1 MRRPGPGNF
10 AEKKMNGQK
19 SEEPVM
25 ADALLAR
32 AQNSWNAMSQYR
44 RDRDRCKRF
53 TYGDQWSDIVESSG
67 GLMSE
72 EAEMRSHGRTPLKNN
87 LIRRLV
93 RNVLGVFRDRY
104 AQPAC
109 IARDGS
115 ESLQAMTMQK
125 LLRYNAELNRMG
137 EIYARTMEEFL
148 ISGMCVHKK
157 WYGRKGRLADC
168 WTDFV
173 QPDKFFVDMNGR
185 DFRGWDIS
193 LIGEIHDMT
202 PATLL
207 ATFAGSE
214 EKRDRLL
221 KCYGGLA
228 DRAYD
233 RVCRVWEIWERT
245 YPVRWHC
252 HDRVTGRCWKV
263 GEELYPAVRAENRR
277 RRKEEIPEV
286 ETHWYVDDEWR
297 WSFVTP
303 GGMVIDSGVSP
314 YRHGGHPYVFKAYPF
329 VNGEIHS
336 FVSDI
341 IDQQKYTNRLI
352 SMYDWILKSS
362 AKGVLLMPENALP
375 KGVDLDAVAEEWSRF
390 DGVIVFRP
398 HAGEPLP
405 QQISSKC
412 TDIGVTELLNIQMKM
427 MEDISG
433 VNGAL
438 QGKLDS
444 SSMSGTLYNQQ
455 TRNSLTAL
463 SDLMSCFDDFIR
475 QCTAM
480 DADNIG
486 QFYTPDRIRIVAGIG
501 SGLMT
506 DRLFDCSQFDF
517 SFE

>member
-173 QPDKFFVDMNGR
+173 QPDRFFVDMNGR

-486 QFYTPDRIRIVAGIG
+486 QFYTPDRIRRVAGIG

>member
-1 MRRPGPGNF
+1 M
-10 AEKKMNGQK
+10 EKLLRNK
-19 SEEPVM
+19 EALV
-25 ADALLAR
+25 ADDLLNR
-32 AQNSWNAMSQYR
+32 AQSSWNAMNRYR
-44 RDRDRCKRF
+44 QDRDRCKRF
-53 TYGDQWSDIVESSG
+53 TYGDQWSDMVETAG

-72 EAEMRSHGRTPLKNN
+72 EAEMRNQGRTPLKNN

-93 RNVLGVFRDRY
+93 RNVLGVFRNRY
-104 AQPAC
+104 VQPVC
-109 IARDGS
+109 TARDGS
-115 ESLQAMTMQK
+115 EAMQAATMQQ
-125 LLRYNAELNRMG
+125 LLRYNAELNRLG
-137 EIYARTMEEFL
+137 EVYARTMEEFL

-157 WYGRKGRLADC
+157 WYGRKGRVSDC

-173 QPDKFFVDMNGR
+173 QPDRFFMDMSGR

-207 ATFAGSE
+207 ATFADSE
-214 EKRDRLL
+214 EMRERLV
-221 KCYGGLA
+221 KCYGDLSVT
-228 DRAYD
+228 AYD
-233 RVCRVWEIWERT
+233 RTWRVWEIWERT
-245 YPVRWHC
+245 YPARWHC

-263 GEELYPAVRAENRR
+263 DREMYAAVADENRR
-277 RRKEEIPEV
+277 RRREGIPEV
-286 ETHWYVDDEWR
+286 ETRWYVDDEWR
-297 WSFVTP
+297 WSFVSP
-303 GGMVIDSGVSP
+303 DGVVIASGVSP
-314 YRHGGHPYVFKAYPF
+314 YRHGGHPYVFKAYPYI
-329 VNGEIHS
+329 NGEIHS

-390 DGVIVFRP
+390 DGVILFRP

-412 TDIGVTELLNIQMKM
+412 TDIGLTELLNIQMKM

-444 SSMSGTLYNQQ
+444 GSMSGTLYNQQ

-463 SDLMSCFDDFIR
+463 SDMMLCFDDFIK

-486 QFYTPDRIRIVAGIG
+486 QFYTPDRIRRVTGAR
-501 SGLMT
+501 SDLT
-506 DRLFDCSQFDF
+506 ADRLFDGSRFDF

>member
-1 MRRPGPGNF
+1 M
-10 AEKKMNGQK
+10 EKLLLRNN
-19 SEEPVM
+19 EPLV
-25 ADALLAR
+25 ADDLLNR
-32 AQNSWNAMSQYR
+32 AQSSWNAMNRYR
-44 RDRDRCKRF
+44 QDRDRCKRF
-53 TYGDQWSDIVESSG
+53 TYGDQWSDMVETAG

-72 EAEMRSHGRTPLKNN
+72 EAEMRNQGRTPLKNN

-93 RNVLGVFRDRY
+93 RNVLGVFRNRY
-104 AQPAC
+104 VQPVC
-109 IARDGS
+109 TARDGS
-115 ESLQAMTMQK
+115 EAMQAATMQQ
-125 LLRYNAELNRMG
+125 LLRYNAELNRLG
-137 EIYARTMEEFL
+137 EVYARTMEEFL

-157 WYGRKGRLADC
+157 WYGRKGRVSDC

-173 QPDKFFVDMNGR
+173 QPDRFFMDMSGR

-207 ATFAGSE
+207 ATFADSE
-214 EKRDRLL
+214 EMRERLM
-221 KCYGGLA
+221 KCYGDLSVT
-228 DRAYD
+228 AYD
-233 RVCRVWEIWERT
+233 RTCRVWEIWERT
-245 YPVRWHC
+245 YPARWHC

-263 GEELYPAVRAENRR
+263 DREMYAVVVDENRR
-277 RRKEEIPEV
+277 RRKEGIPEV
-286 ETHWYVDDEWR
+286 ETRWYIDDEWR
-297 WSFVTP
+297 WSFVSP
-303 GGMVIDSGVSP
+303 DGVVIDSGVSP
-314 YRHGGHPYVFKAYPF
+314 YRHGGHPYVFKAYPYI
-329 VNGEIHS
+329 NGEIHS

-390 DGVIVFRP
+390 DGVILFRP

-412 TDIGVTELLNIQMKM
+412 TDIGLTELLNIQMKM

-444 SSMSGTLYNQQ
+444 GSMSGTLYNQQ

-463 SDLMSCFDDFIR
+463 SDMMLCFDDFIK

-486 QFYTPDRIRIVAGIG
+486 QFYTPDRIRRVTGAG
-501 SGLMT
+501 SDLT
-506 DRLFDCSQFDF
+506 ADRLFDGSRFDF

>member
-1 MRRPGPGNF
+1 MEKLLLGNNEQF
-10 AEKKMNGQK
+10 
-19 SEEPVM
+19 V
-25 ADALLAR
+25 ADDLLNR
-32 AQNSWNAMSQYR
+32 AQSSWNAMNRYR
-44 RDRDRCKRF
+44 QDRDRCKRF
-53 TYGDQWSDIVESSG
+53 TYGDQWSDMVETAG

-72 EAEMRSHGRTPLKNN
+72 EAEMRNQGRTPLKNN

-93 RNVLGVFRDRY
+93 RNVLGVFRNRY
-104 AQPAC
+104 VQPVC
-109 IARDGS
+109 TARDGS
-115 ESLQAMTMQK
+115 EAMQAATMQQ
-125 LLRYNAELNRMG
+125 LLRYNAELNRLG
-137 EIYARTMEEFL
+137 EVYARTMEEFL

-157 WYGRKGRLADC
+157 WYGRKGRVSDC

-173 QPDKFFVDMNGR
+173 QPDRFFMDMSGR

-207 ATFAGSE
+207 ATFADSE
-214 EKRDRLL
+214 EMRERLM
-221 KCYGGLA
+221 KCYGDLSVT
-228 DRAYD
+228 AYD
-233 RVCRVWEIWERT
+233 RTCRVWEIWERT
-245 YPVRWHC
+245 YPARWHC
-252 HDRVTGRCWKV
+252 HDRVTGRSWKV
-263 GEELYPAVRAENRR
+263 DREMYAAVMDENRR
-277 RRKEEIPEV
+277 RCREGIPEV
-286 ETHWYVDDEWR
+286 ETRWYIDDEWR
-297 WSFVTP
+297 WSFVSP
-303 GGMVIDSGVSP
+303 DGVVIDSGVSP
-314 YRHGGHPYVFKAYPF
+314 YRHGGHPYVFKAYPYI
-329 VNGEIHS
+329 NGEIHS

-390 DGVIVFRP
+390 DGVILFRP

-412 TDIGVTELLNIQMKM
+412 TDIGLTELLNIQMKM

-444 SSMSGTLYNQQ
+444 GSMSGTLYNQQ

-463 SDLMSCFDDFIR
+463 SDMMLCFDDFIK

-486 QFYTPDRIRIVAGIG
+486 QFYTPDRIRRVTGAG
-501 SGLMT
+501 SDLT
-506 DRLFDCSQFDF
+506 ADRLFDGSRFDF

>member
-10 AEKKMNGQK
+10 VEKKMNGQK

-44 RDRDRCKRF
+44 QDRDRCKRF

-115 ESLQAMTMQK
+115 ESPQAMTMQK

-157 WYGRKGRLADC
+157 WYGRKGRLTDC

-245 YPVRWHC
+245 YPARWHC

-277 RRKEEIPEV
+277 RRKEGIPEV

-297 WSFVTP
+297 WSFVTS

-486 QFYTPDRIRIVAGIG
+486 QFYTPDRIRRVAGIG

>member
-1 MRRPGPGNF
+1 
-10 AEKKMNGQK
+10 
-19 SEEPVM
+19 M

-277 RRKEEIPEV
+277 RRKEGIPEV

-297 WSFVTP
+297 WSFVTS

-486 QFYTPDRIRIVAGIG
+486 QFYNPDRIRRVAGIG

>member
-72 EAEMRSHGRTPLKNN
+72 EAEMRIHGRTPLKNN

-157 WYGRKGRLADC
+157 WYGRKGRLTDC

-263 GEELYPAVRAENRR
+263 GEELYPAVRAENGR
-277 RRKEEIPEV
+277 RRKEGIPEV

-486 QFYTPDRIRIVAGIG
+486 QFYTPDRIRRVAGIG

>member
-1 MRRPGPGNF
+1 MEKLLLGNK
-10 AEKKMNGQK
+10 EQL
-19 SEEPVM
+19 V
-25 ADALLAR
+25 ADDLLNR
-32 AQNSWNAMSQYR
+32 AQSSWNAMNRYR
-44 RDRDRCKRF
+44 QDRDRCKRF
-53 TYGDQWSDIVESSG
+53 TYGDQWSDMVETAG

-72 EAEMRSHGRTPLKNN
+72 EAEMRNQGRTPLKNN

-93 RNVLGVFRDRY
+93 RNVLGVFRNRY
-104 AQPAC
+104 VQPVC
-109 IARDGS
+109 TARDGL
-115 ESLQAMTMQK
+115 EAMQAATMQR
-125 LLRYNAELNRMG
+125 LLRYNAELNRLG
-137 EIYARTMEEFL
+137 EVYARTMEEFL

-157 WYGRKGRLADC
+157 WYGRKGRVSDC

-173 QPDKFFVDMNGR
+173 QPDRFFMDMSGQ

-207 ATFAGSE
+207 ATFADSE
-214 EKRDRLL
+214 EMRERLM
-221 KCYGGLA
+221 KCYGDLSVT
-228 DRAYD
+228 AYD
-233 RVCRVWEIWERT
+233 RTCRVWEIWERT
-245 YPVRWHC
+245 YPARWHC
-252 HDRVTGRCWKV
+252 YDRVTGRCWKV
-263 GEELYPAVRAENRR
+263 DREMYAAVVEENLRR
-277 RRKEEIPEV
+277 RREGIPEV
-286 ETHWYVDDEWR
+286 ETRWYVDDEWR
-297 WSFVTP
+297 WSFVSP
-303 GGMVIDSGVSP
+303 DGVVIDAGVSP
-314 YRHGGHPYVFKAYPF
+314 YRHGGHPYVFKAYPYI
-329 VNGEIHS
+329 NGEIHS

-390 DGVIVFRP
+390 DGVILFRP

-412 TDIGVTELLNIQMKM
+412 TDIGLTELLNIQMKM

-444 SSMSGTLYNQQ
+444 GSMSGTLYNQQ

-463 SDLMSCFDDFIR
+463 SDMMLCFDDFIK

-486 QFYTPDRIRIVAGIG
+486 QFYTPDRIRRVTGTG
-501 SGLMT
+501 SDLT
-506 DRLFDCSQFDF
+506 ADRLFDGSRFDF

>member
-1 MRRPGPGNF
+1 MLGNNEQF
-10 AEKKMNGQK
+10 
-19 SEEPVM
+19 V
-25 ADALLAR
+25 ADDLLNR
-32 AQNSWNAMSQYR
+32 AQSSWNAMNRYR
-44 RDRDRCKRF
+44 QDRDRCKRF
-53 TYGDQWSDIVESSG
+53 TYGDQWSDMVETAG

-72 EAEMRSHGRTPLKNN
+72 EAEMRNQGRTPLKNN

-93 RNVLGVFRDRY
+93 RNVLGVFRNRY
-104 AQPAC
+104 VQPVC
-109 IARDGS
+109 TARDGS
-115 ESLQAMTMQK
+115 ESMQAATMQR
-125 LLRYNAELNRMG
+125 LLRYNAELNRLG
-137 EIYARTMEEFL
+137 EVYARTMEEFL

-157 WYGRKGRLADC
+157 WYGRKGRVSDC

-173 QPDKFFVDMNGR
+173 QPDRFFMDMSGR

-207 ATFAGSE
+207 ATFADSE
-214 EKRDRLL
+214 EMRERLM
-221 KCYGGLA
+221 KCYGDLSVT
-228 DRAYD
+228 AYD
-233 RVCRVWEIWERT
+233 RTCRVWEIWERT
-245 YPVRWHC
+245 YPARWHC

-263 GEELYPAVRAENRR
+263 DREMYAVVVDENRR
-277 RRKEEIPEV
+277 RRREGIPEV
-286 ETHWYVDDEWR
+286 ETRWYVDDEWR
-297 WSFVTP
+297 WSFVSP
-303 GGMVIDSGVSP
+303 DGVVIDSGVSP
-314 YRHGGHPYVFKAYPF
+314 YRHGGHPYVFKAYPYI
-329 VNGEIHS
+329 NGEIHS

-390 DGVIVFRP
+390 DGVILFRP

-412 TDIGVTELLNIQMKM
+412 TDIGLTELLNIQMKM

-433 VNGAL
+433 VSGEL

-444 SSMSGTLYNQQ
+444 GSMSGTLYNQQ

-463 SDLMSCFDDFIR
+463 SDMMLCFDDFIK

-486 QFYTPDRIRIVAGIG
+486 QFYTPDRIRRVTGAG
-501 SGLMT
+501 SDLT
-506 DRLFDCSQFDF
+506 ADRLFDGSRFDF

>member
-1 MRRPGPGNF
+1 MWRLGPGNF

-173 QPDKFFVDMNGR
+173 QPDRFFVDMNGR

-277 RRKEEIPEV
+277 RRKEGIPEV
-286 ETHWYVDDEWR
+286 EIHWYVDDEWR
-297 WSFVTP
+297 WSFVTS

-486 QFYTPDRIRIVAGIG
+486 QFYTPDRIRRVAGIG